1 MFRYQVPY
9 RYYTIAKFGFGAAY
23 LWYVFDLFRIHSAIW
38 HNAAFPISAPDNLI
52 FSGNVFLDAYLR
64 PAAVALS
71 GQTAVWILFIMS
83 PFVVG
88 LYLWGRHRLLQMAI
102 GGWISLSMILLNSLV
117 GVFNSTADIWVN
129 LVFLAYGLSAMVQAN
144 GGWKTCES
152 GFSLA
157 QWRANPV
164 LSSTFAWLVVL
175 IQFCVYFF
183 AGINKLVYGWT
194 PWIHGLALQN
204 LAYDSSMRAFVR
216 DISVP
221 PLLAFLLGYLT
232 LFQRL
237 IVPFGFFLRRYRI
250 WTVIILGSMH
260 IGYAI
265 LMYVNL
271 FPVIGLSCLAMV
283 MPPVFSN
290 VSHKKIHGR
299 KKSQDAVS
307 YRMQP
312 AGRISRGVLVI
323 FSAWMLLE
331 PLRLIKFPA
340 TPWENKLM
348 IVPAWR
354 MFADGG
360 ATAGEEWR
368 LILDTPQGPIDGTK
382 IALGLLPQ
390 VWRDRFYIDDILHEI
405 LIGNTGPGTLPEKL
419 AAATEHAY
427 ASSQSLSNNAPTVLG
442 SSFNIYRRKPVFEA
456 GKSL

>member
-1 MFRYQVPY
+1 
-9 RYYTIAKFGFGAAY
+9 
-23 LWYVFDLFRIHSAIW
+23 
-38 HNAAFPISAPDNLI
+38 
-52 FSGNVFLDAYLR
+52 
-64 PAAVALS
+64 
-71 GQTAVWILFIMS
+71 
-83 PFVVG
+83 
-88 LYLWGRHRLLQMAI
+88 
-102 GGWISLSMILLNSLV
+102 
-117 GVFNSTADIWVN
+117 
-129 LVFLAYGLSAMVQAN
+129 
-144 GGWKTCES
+144 
-152 GFSLA
+152 
-157 QWRANPV
+157 
-164 LSSTFAWLVVL
+164 
-175 IQFCVYFF
+175 
-183 AGINKLVYGWT
+183 
-194 PWIHGLALQN
+194 
-204 LAYDSSMRAFVR
+204 MRAFVR

-221 PLLAFLLGYLT
+221 SLLSLLLGYLT

-283 MPPVFSN
+283 MPPVLSN
-290 VSHKKIHGR
+290 VSRQKMRGR
-299 KKSQDAVS
+299 KKSQTNS
-307 YRMQP
+307 LYRTQP
-312 AGRISRGVLVI
+312 AGWIFKAALAI
-323 FSAWMLLE
+323 FSAWLLLE

-348 IVPAWR
+348 IVPAWK

-368 LILDTPQGPIDGTK
+368 LILDTPQGPVDGTK

-390 VWRDRFYIDDILHEI
+390 LWRDRFYVDDILHEI

-419 AAATEHAY
+419 AAATERAY
-427 ASSQSLSNNAPTVLG
+427 ANSQSSSNNAPTVLG